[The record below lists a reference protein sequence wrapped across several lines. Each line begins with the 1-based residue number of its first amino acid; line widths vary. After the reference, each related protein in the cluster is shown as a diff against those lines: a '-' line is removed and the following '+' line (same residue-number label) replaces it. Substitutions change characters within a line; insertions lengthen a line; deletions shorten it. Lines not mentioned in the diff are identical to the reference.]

1 MSPKLLLD
9 YYQYLKCSSIITRK
23 KQLPRSKMAFVGF
36 DGKKQL
42 RLSMERQ
49 WKMKVNFLRRNNT
62 LSPLEWAR
70 AGQLVIDDVCR
81 STNFDVN
88 ENDLRLV
95 CMFREG

>member
-1 MSPKLLLD
+1 MLINHHTKET
-9 YYQYLKCSSIITRK
+9 ITK
-23 KQLPRSKMAFVGF
+23 IENGICGF
-36 DGKKQL
+36 DGQKQL

-62 LSPLEWAR
+62 WSPLEWAR